1 MSAFFTILFI
11 LLLVV
16 LAVSLVK
23 YFELPLPDSSSRKVL
38 IGFTAAGTV
47 LLVILLVVCSIIP
60 GKTVSLVRNTLDSV
74 EAQIE
79 ADSPGY
85 TTEVLDK
92 NEFEAF
98 IDGSLQTSGSIEGNQ
113 ALSAVLDMSGLGPFK
128 NVFEKFMRG
137 IDDRLAEFDASG
149 RPFTLHNIFDEL
161 QDESESLVRQTGRI
175 LGIIILVI
183 GLVFY
188 AVLMSF
194 SVAQKKGWLSAR
206 NSSLTFGD

>member
-74 EAQIE
+74 EEQIE
-79 ADSPGY
+79 AGSPGY

-92 NEFEAF
+92 SEFEAF

-128 NVFEKFMRG
+128 NVFEKFMLG
-137 IDDRLAEFDASG
+137 IDDRLFHHAQAQAADIIKAICYGSS
-149 RPFTLHNIFDEL
+149 P
-161 QDESESLVRQTGRI
+161 ESVSSQCPVHFRDVCLRY
-175 LGIIILVI
+175 
-183 GLVFY
+183 FY
-188 AVLMSF
+188 
-194 SVAQKKGWLSAR
+194 R
-206 NSSLTFGD
+206 